1 MKSKWFLRGVT
12 KVTDHL
18 NAEIF
23 NELKDIMEEEF
34 PLLLETYLRD
44 SQLQYQRIDEAWQ
57 NRSMEDLRR
66 NAHSLKGSS
75 ANIGAQQL
83 AALCAELEMQAKS
96 SLESGVAD
104 TVVAVA
110 AELTA
115 VQQTVNSI
123 YLSCRD

>member
-1 MKSKWFLRGVT
+1 
-12 KVTDHL
+12 
-18 NAEIF
+18 
-23 NELKDIMEEEF
+23 
-34 PLLLETYLRD
+34 
-44 SQLQYQRIDEAWQ
+44 
-57 NRSMEDLRR
+57 
-66 NAHSLKGSS
+66 
-75 ANIGAQQL
+75 L

-96 SLESGVAD
+96 SLDSGVAD